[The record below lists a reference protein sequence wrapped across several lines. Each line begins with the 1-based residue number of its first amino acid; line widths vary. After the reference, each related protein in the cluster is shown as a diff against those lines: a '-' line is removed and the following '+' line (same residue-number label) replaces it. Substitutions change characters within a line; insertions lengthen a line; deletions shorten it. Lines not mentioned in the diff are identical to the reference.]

1 MRRFATL
8 LLVTLLGLTQVGLA
22 NKKWDRAEILLTS
35 DDAITDQVSILNDIN
50 LFIELELTFVFFYY
64 QDMKDWLT
72 SQPQIKRIYD
82 ENAPTPRLQMYREGS
97 ENPDETL
104 FIAHVPGSMV
114 KNILEEK
121 NLVKN
126 MYDDL

>member
-22 NKKWDRAEILLTS
+22 NKKWERAEILLTS
-35 DDAITDQVSILNDIN
+35 DDAITDQVSILNDMN
-50 LFIELELTFVFFYY
+50 LCIELELTFVFFYY

-97 ENPDETL
+97 EKPDETL